1 MTDLMEKTFDW
12 LDRRLPGQVSRPGDG
27 HYAAATAIW
36 AKPVGRTPRAVVH
49 CRNADDV
56 RSAVRAARDCD
67 LPLSVRGG
75 GHDWAGRALCDGIVL
90 DLRAMR
96 DVRVSSDRRSAWIGG
111 GVRAADVLAVTDPLG
126 VAAVAGS
133 VGSVGMAGFTLGG
146 GYGAL
151 IGRFGLA
158 LDNLIAAEVV
168 LADGRI
174 VVAAHD
180 QEEELLWAL
189 RGGGGNFG
197 VVTAMHHRLH
207 ALTGV
212 RTGVLVYP
220 FREAGAV
227 LRRSVDVA
235 ASTPAELT
243 VQLAVVAAP
252 DGAPVL
258 LIVPT
263 WCGPAGESEAQL
275 APFLRL
281 GTLLAGAV
289 DAVSYGVSLTAFD
302 PYIVAG
308 QRILMETCWLPA
320 LDGRGIDAC
329 IGAMEIAVSAGCA
342 IITHEFKGAAARVP
356 VEATAFGLRQDHVL
370 VEILAAFDAAAD
382 ALEEERHRRWTRS
395 ALQAFDAIALPGGYP
410 NLLVCGDAER
420 VTKSYGPNAN
430 RLISAKQRYD
440 PAGVFSSAIPLPA
453 GCPQRP
459 SGLRNIP

>member
-12 LDRRLPGQVSRPGDG
+12 LDRRLPGQVSRPGDA

-56 RSAVRAARDCD
+56 QSAVRAARDCD

-96 DVRVSSDRRSAWIGG
+96 DVRVSSDHRSAWIGG

-158 LDNLIAAEVV
+158 LDNLVAAEVV

-207 ALTGV
+207 ALPGVCTGM
-212 RTGVLVYP
+212 LVYP

-227 LRRSVDVA
+227 LRRCADVA
-235 ASTPAELT
+235 ASAPAELRCNS
-243 VQLAVVAAP
+243 P
-252 DGAPVL
+252 PS
-258 LIVPT
+258 P
-263 WCGPAGESEAQL
+263 P
-275 APFLRL
+275 R
-281 GTLLAGAV
+281 
-289 DAVSYGVSLTAFD
+289 TA
-302 PYIVAG
+302 
-308 QRILMETCWLPA
+308 
-320 LDGRGIDAC
+320 
-329 IGAMEIAVSAGCA
+329 
-342 IITHEFKGAAARVP
+342 
-356 VEATAFGLRQDHVL
+356 
-370 VEILAAFDAAAD
+370 
-382 ALEEERHRRWTRS
+382 RR
-395 ALQAFDAIALPGGYP
+395 
-410 NLLVCGDAER
+410 C
-420 VTKSYGPNAN
+420 
-430 RLISAKQRYD
+430 
-440 PAGVFSSAIPLPA
+440 
-453 GCPQRP
+453 C
-459 SGLRNIP
+459 

>member
-1 MTDLMEKTFDW
+1 MTDLMEKTFQR
-12 LDRRLPGQVSRPGDG
+12 LDRRLPGQVSKPGDAR
-27 HYAAATAIW
+27 YAAATAIW
-36 AKPVGRTPRAVVH
+36 AKPVGCTPRAVVH
-49 CRNADDV
+49 CRNAEDV
-56 RSAVRAARDCD
+56 QSAVRAARDCG

-90 DLRAMR
+90 DLRTMR
-96 DVRVSSDRRSAWIGG
+96 DVRVSSDHRSAWIGG

-151 IGRFGLA
+151 IGRFGLG
-158 LDNLIAAEVV
+158 LDNLVAAEVV

-207 ALTGV
+207 ALPGV
-212 RTGVLVYP
+212 HTGVLVYP

-227 LRRSVDVA
+227 LRGCADVA
-235 ASTPAELT
+235 ASAPAELT
-243 VQLAVVAAP
+243 VQVAVVAGP

-263 WCGPAGESEAQL
+263 WCGPPEEGEARL
-275 APFLRL
+275 VPFLRL

-289 DAVSYGVSLTAFD
+289 DAVSYGGSLTAFD
-302 PYIVAG
+302 AYLVSG
-308 QRILMETCWLPA
+308 QRIFMETCWLPA

-329 IGAMEIAVSAGCA
+329 IGAMENAVSAGCA

-370 VEILAAFDAAAD
+370 VEILASFVDAAD
-382 ALEEERHRRWTRS
+382 APEEERHRRWARS

-410 NLLVCGDAER
+410 NLLVGGDAER
-420 VTKSYGPNAN
+420 VTRSYGPNAS
-430 RLISAKQRYD
+430 RLVSAKRRYD
-440 PAGVFSSAIPLPA
+440 PAGVLSSAIPLPA

-459 SGLRNIP
+459 SGRGSAP